1 MSSQHLSEELLLALK
16 TNKPFELLVQSIA
29 SIDRKA
35 LDTELTND
43 QEKKAFWINV
53 YNSYFLILR
62 KHKNIEKPK
71 IYVDKLINIAG
82 QKMSLD
88 DIEHGILRK
97 YRIKKSLGYLPNW
110 FAPSWIKQWAVDEI
124 DFRIHFA
131 LNCGAVSC
139 PPIAFYNSDRIEQQ
153 LETATFSF
161 LESEVNINNQ
171 NKTAKISQLFQW
183 YIGDFGGKS
192 GIRQIIKKYMEKDI
206 SDYSISYTPYN
217 YSEDLDNFR

>member
-1 MSSQHLSEELLLALK
+1 M
-16 TNKPFELLVQSIA
+16 
-29 SIDRKA
+29 
-35 LDTELTND
+35 
-43 QEKKAFWINV
+43 
-53 YNSYFLILR
+53 
-62 KHKNIEKPK
+62 
-71 IYVDKLINIAG
+71 
-82 QKMSLD
+82 
-88 DIEHGILRK
+88 
-97 YRIKKSLGYLPNW
+97 PNW